1 MNPRVAFAAVLLY
14 CISAPIAGAQEHHPE
29 VRDGTSSQPP
39 KQDIQMGDEQQ
50 RGSATKAAIPIQLQ
64 GAQDIL
70 KDALGR
76 PAMSLDDFEQLAL
89 ANNPTLPQANAIVR
103 RSAGQA
109 RQAGLFPNPTVGYVG
124 EEIRG
129 GSYGGGEQGAFV
141 QQTIPLGGKLGLRRQ
156 VFEEQRRE
164 DEISVNVQR
173 YRVLSDVR
181 QSFYAALAAQETV
194 KLEAALLSVASD
206 AVQTAHQLANVGQA
220 DAPDVLQAEVEAE
233 QVAADYTVSQRTFI
247 EKFSSLAAE
256 TGRPELPVGPLRG
269 ELENPPRIESEELES
284 SILEQSPEVK
294 RAEQAVIQ
302 AEAKLR
308 SASRERLP
316 DLQLR
321 AGLQQSNEPVNE
333 ITGKPVGLL
342 GFATVG
348 VTLPLFNRNQGNVAA
363 ARADLERARSEVTR
377 LQLSL
382 RRRVQPLIQTYLA
395 DRDRVDRYRTEMIPR
410 ATRAYQLYLSKYR
423 QMGQA
428 YPQVIVSQRTLFQI
442 RVAYLQVLQNLWTNV
457 IRLQSYALSG
467 GLDAPVAAGSTV
479 TNSNVPSLT
488 GSTPMD

>member
-1 MNPRVAFAAVLLY
+1 MNPRVAFAAVLVY
-14 CISAPIAGAQEHHPE
+14 CMYAPIAGAQEHHPE
-29 VRDGTSSQPP
+29 IQDGTLSQSP
-39 KQDIQMGDEQQ
+39 KQDMQMRDEQQ
-50 RGSATKAAIPIQLQ
+50 PGLAARTSIQLQ
-64 GAQDIL
+64 PAAPDLL

-76 PAMSLDDFEQLAL
+76 PAMSLSDFEQLAL
-89 ANNPTLPQANAIVR
+89 ANNPTLSQANAIVQ

-109 RQAGLFPNPTVGYVG
+109 RQAGLLPNPTVGYAG

-141 QQTIPLGGKLGLRRQ
+141 QQTIPLGGKLGLRRH
-156 VFEEQRRE
+156 VFEEQKRE
-164 DEISVNVQR
+164 DEIGVSVQR

-194 KLEAALLSVASD
+194 KLEAALLSVATD
-206 AVQTAHQLANVGQA
+206 AVETAHQLANVGQA

-233 QVAADYTVSQRTFI
+233 QATADYTASQRMFI
-247 EKFSSLAAE
+247 QKFSTLAAE
-256 TGRPELPVGPLRG
+256 TGRPELPLGPLRG
-269 ELENPPRIESEELES
+269 ELENPPQIESEELERR
-284 SILEQSPEVK
+284 ILQESPEVK
-294 RAEQAVIQ
+294 RAEQAVIR
-302 AEAKLR
+302 AEAELK
-308 SASRERLP
+308 SAGRERVP

-321 AGLQQSNEPVNE
+321 AGLQNSGEPVNE

-342 GFATVG
+342 GFASVG
-348 VTLPLFNRNQGNVAA
+348 VTLPFFNRNQGNVEA

-395 DRDRVDRYRTEMIPR
+395 DRDRADRYKTEMIPR

-442 RVAYLQVLQNLWTNV
+442 RAAYVQVLQDLWTSA
-457 IRLQSYALSG
+457 IRLQNYALTG
-467 GLDAPVAAGSTV
+467 GLSAPVATENIV
-479 TNSNVPSLT
+479 TNSNLPST
-488 GSTPMD
+488 GSSTTD

>member
-1 MNPRVAFAAVLLY
+1 MNHRVAFAAALLY
-14 CISAPIAGAQEHHPE
+14 CFSTPIAGAQEPHPE
-29 VRDGTSSQPP
+29 VRDRTSSQPP
-39 KQDIQMGDEQQ
+39 KQDRQMPDERQPGFTTEASIELQ
-50 RGSATKAAIPIQLQ
+50 AATDL
-64 GAQDIL
+64 L
-70 KDALGR
+70 KDALAR
-76 PAMSLDDFEQLAL
+76 PAMSLSDFEQIAL
-89 ANNPTLPQANAIVR
+89 ANNPTLPQANAIVQ
-103 RSAGQA
+103 RSAGEA
-109 RQAGLFPNPTVGYVG
+109 RQAGLLPNPTVGYVG

-156 VFEEQRRE
+156 VFEEQKRE
-164 DEISVNVQR
+164 GEIGVGIQR

-194 KLEAALLSVASD
+194 KLEAALLSVAAD

-233 QVAADYTVSQRTFI
+233 QAAADYTASQRNFI

-256 TGRPELPVGPLRG
+256 TGRPELPLGPLQG
-269 ELENPPRIESEELES
+269 ELENPPRIDSEALEKR
-284 SILEQSPEVK
+284 ILEESPEVK
-294 RAEQAVIQ
+294 RAEQAVIR
-302 AEAKLR
+302 AEAKFK
-308 SASRERLP
+308 SASRERVP

-342 GFATVG
+342 GFVSIG
-348 VTLPLFNRNQGNVAA
+348 VTLPIFNRNQGNVEA

-395 DRDRVDRYRTEMIPR
+395 DRDRADRYKAEMIPR
-410 ATRAYQLYLSKYR
+410 ATRAYQLYLNKYR
-423 QMGQA
+423 QVGQA
-428 YPQVIVSQRTLFQI
+428 YPQVIVSQRTLFQL
-442 RVAYLQVLQNLWTNV
+442 RATYLQVLRDVWTNA
-457 IRLQSYALSG
+457 IRLQNYALSG
-467 GLDAPVAAGSTV
+467 GLDAPVAAGSAV
-479 TNSNVPSLT
+479 TNMNPPSLG
-488 GSTPMD
+488 GSTPTD

>member
-29 VRDGTSSQPP
+29 VRDRTSSQPP
-39 KQDIQMGDEQQ
+39 KQDMHVPDEQQ
-50 RGSATKAAIPIQLQ
+50 PGSTSKASMELP
-64 GAQDIL
+64 GAPDLL
-70 KDALGR
+70 KDALSR
-76 PAMSLDDFEQLAL
+76 PAMSLSDFEQLAL
-89 ANNPTLPQANAIVR
+89 ANNPTLPQANAIVQ

-109 RQAGLFPNPTVGYVG
+109 RQAGLLPNPTVGYVG

-156 VFEEQRRE
+156 VFEEQKRE
-164 DEISVNVQR
+164 DEIGVRVQR
-173 YRVLSDVR
+173 DRVLSDVR
-181 QSFYAALAAQETV
+181 QSFYAALAAQETA
-194 KLEAALLSVASD
+194 KLEAALLSVAID

-220 DAPDVLQAEVEAE
+220 DTPDVLQAEVEAE
-233 QVAADYTVSQRTFI
+233 QAAAEYTASQRIFI

-256 TGRPELPVGPLRG
+256 TGRPELPLGPLQG
-269 ELENPPRIESEELES
+269 DLENPPRIESEELEKR
-284 SILEQSPEVK
+284 ILEESPEVK
-294 RAEQAVIQ
+294 QAEQAVIR
-302 AEAKLR
+302 AEAKLK
-308 SASRERLP
+308 SASRERVP

-333 ITGKPVGLL
+333 VTGKPVGLL
-342 GFATVG
+342 GFATIG
-348 VTLPLFNRNQGNVAA
+348 VTLPLFNRNQGNVEA
-363 ARADLERARSEVTR
+363 ARADLGRARGEVTR

-395 DRDRVDRYRTEMIPR
+395 DRDRVERYKTKMIPR
-410 ATRAYQLYLSKYR
+410 ATRAYDLYLSKYQ

-442 RVAYLQVLQNLWTNV
+442 RVTYLQVLENLWTSV
-457 IRLQSYALSG
+457 IRLQNYALSG
-467 GLDAPVAAGSTV
+467 GLDAPVAAESTV
-479 TNSNVPSLT
+479 TNSNLPSLAGGAPT
-488 GSTPMD
+488 D